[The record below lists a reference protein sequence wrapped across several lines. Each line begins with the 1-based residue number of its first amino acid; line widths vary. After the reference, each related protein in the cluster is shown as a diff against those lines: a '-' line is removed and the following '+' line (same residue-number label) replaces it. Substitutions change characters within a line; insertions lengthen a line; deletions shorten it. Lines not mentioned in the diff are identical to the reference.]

1 VTTLTIREIISG
13 GQTGVDRAALKV
25 AHLWP
30 GIRGW
35 GYCPKGR
42 RAEDGPI
49 STEFEM
55 IELRSADYRDRTSK
69 NVQCADAVLIL
80 KRRESQSPGTRFTVG
95 QCRSH
100 KKAWYVADPFE
111 PLLIPD
117 VAKWVIDM
125 SPQKLMIAG
134 PRESKAPGIEKQA
147 VGFIHSAIHHMVGF
161 SPEAYRKLPNQT
173 RTKA

>member
-1 VTTLTIREIISG
+1 MTALAIREIISG

-42 RAEDGPI
+42 KAEDGAIP
-49 STEFEM
+49 EAFEM
-55 IELRSADYRDRTSK
+55 IELRSTDYRDRTSK

-80 KRRESQSPGTRFTVG
+80 KKRESQSPGTRFTVG
-95 QCRSH
+95 QCRAH

-111 PLLIPD
+111 PLIIPRI
-117 VAKWVIDM
+117 AKWVIDI

-147 VGFIHSAIHHMVGF
+147 LGFIHSAIHHMVGF
-161 SPEAYRKLPNQT
+161 NPDAYRKLPT
-173 RTKA
+173 TKGQKA